1 MTMKLNTRVLLLV
14 APVILLSAA
23 ISSYGIYQNQKDALI
38 KRETSYLQLTMEKLA
53 GHFRQSF
60 ALINSYSL
68 TLSRSEIV
76 RQYLLH
82 EGNPFIEMDMLNNM
96 QRIIASFQSISQDS
110 IGVAIL
116 DEEQRPRFFADNQED
131 PFSVIDHRVLE
142 YVKLLSTN
150 SGAKEH
156 IGFSKNEQGQSV
168 LIHYQIINPKSLN
181 KPLNSDDNHASYFM
195 VYLTLNRFD
204 QQQRLIEF
212 DNDSSIFF
220 TNDPIKES
228 GLTQSIELKSGLF
241 ATLDPARYL
250 LEDQLVAIKN
260 RLVLFFTASSL
271 VTVLIL
277 LLLLYRHVTS
287 PLARLDRQLHE
298 VEQKNRSNIE
308 RLTSNDE
315 IGRLSERFYSMYQEL
330 QSSYQKTKVLAEN
343 DHLTGLPNRY
353 QFQNYVSQ
361 RLSDNRQCRYAWI
374 LYIDLDNFKYV
385 NDKYGHNMGDDLLI
399 NFANHI
405 RTICTDWQSTY
416 QVNCLAARLSGDEF
430 AVFVAAPDKT
440 PHADSLAQAIL
451 SPLMSS
457 SDSSLSHFPV
467 TASIG
472 IAAYPSDGKTL
483 ESLLSN
489 ADTAMYQAKKAGK
502 NQLSY
507 YSQELD
513 KSVRRRTQIER
524 ALRSGEFN
532 QEFSLRYQPYYNR
545 AGDQVVGVE
554 ALLRWYSPKLGQV
567 PPEEFIPISEQTGM
581 FGSIDRWVIE
591 QAFCDFCEIQSVF
604 GDDTQLSINLSSA
617 ELDSK
622 QLAKFIELMAQQYQV
637 KPPMVDFEITE
648 TFATDSQSY
657 SLLHELATMGFKLTI
672 DDFGSG
678 YTSISQL
685 VEYPVQKIKL
695 DREFLAALIKTNNRN
710 VVKPL
715 VDLCHS
721 QSMIVTAEGIE
732 SEDMH
737 NWLADNQCDYMQG
750 YYLSPP
756 VELSQLKQFAT
767 SQKVEEYAHSDSCR
781 RFA

>member
-1 MTMKLNTRVLLLV
+1 MKLNTRVLLLV
-14 APVILLSAA
+14 APVILLSAT

-38 KRETSYLQLTMEKLA
+38 KRETSYLHLTMEKLA

-76 RQYLLH
+76 RQYLIH

-110 IGVAIL
+110 IGIAIL
-116 DEEQRPRFFADNQED
+116 DEQQTPRFFADNQED
-131 PFSVIDHRVLE
+131 PFSVIDNRALL
-142 YVKLLSTN
+142 YVKHTYAN
-150 SGAKEH
+150 TGALEH
-156 IGFSKNEQGQSV
+156 IGFSKNEQGQSI
-168 LIHYQIINPKSLN
+168 LIHYQIINPKTLN
-181 KPLNSDDNHASYFM
+181 KPLNDNDAHLSYFV
-195 VYLTLNRFD
+195 VYLTLSQFD

-220 TNDPIKES
+220 TEDPIEEA

-250 LEDQLVAIKN
+250 LEDQLTAIKS

-287 PLARLDRQLHE
+287 PLARLDRQLDE
-298 VEQKNRSNIE
+298 VEQKRRSNIE
-308 RLTSNDE
+308 RLSKNDE

-330 QSSYQKTKVLAEN
+330 QSSYEKTKVLAEN
-343 DHLTGLPNRY
+343 DHLTGLANRY
-353 QFQNYVSQ
+353 QFQTYVSQ
-361 RLSDNRQCRYAWI
+361 SLLDNSLCRYAWI

-385 NDKYGHNMGDDLLI
+385 NDKYGHSMGDALLI
-399 NFANHI
+399 KFANHI
-405 RTICTDWQSTY
+405 QTICIDWQNTY
-416 QVNCLAARLSGDEF
+416 QVSCLAARLSGDEF
-430 AVFVAAPDKT
+430 AIFIASSDNST
-440 PHADSLAQAIL
+440 NADSLAHAVL
-451 SPLMSS
+451 SPLINP
-457 SDSSLSHFPV
+457 SDTSLSRFPI

-472 IAAYPSDGKTL
+472 IAAYPTDGETL

-532 QEFSLRYQPYYNR
+532 QEFSLRYQPYYDR
-545 AGDQVVGVE
+545 TGKQIVGVE
-554 ALLRWYSPKLGQV
+554 ALLRWNSPKLGQV

-581 FGSIDRWVIE
+581 FGNIDRWVIE
-591 QAFCDFCEIQSVF
+591 QAFGDFAEIQSIL
-604 GDDTQLSINLSSA
+604 GGEIQLSINLSSA

-622 QLAKFIELMAQQYQV
+622 QLATFIEKKALQYHVQ
-637 KPPMVDFEITE
+637 PRLIDFEITE

-657 SLLHELATMGFKLTI
+657 SLLHELSTMGFKLAI

-695 DREFLAALIKTNNRN
+695 DREFLAALIKTDNRN

-737 NWLADNQCDYMQG
+737 SWLADNQCDYMQG

-756 VELSQLKQFAT
+756 VELKQLEQLAISK
-767 SQKVEEYAHSDSCR
+767 KVEEHVHSDRHR